1 MDQMRLIIKTLILGY
16 LINGESKMDKDKIV
30 VIILGVVLVGC
41 IALLFILPSSEIPG
55 NNITTI
61 NNITNYETITIDY
74 NDTLL
79 LQEIEQLKTDLEIIK
94 NNITEYIIITD
105 ELREEIENLK
115 DSDKKESVVVAYTP
129 VGGSLI

>member
-1 MDQMRLIIKTLILGY
+1 
-16 LINGESKMDKDKIV
+16 MDKDKIV